1 MILWSL
7 LSPPSSGPVCHP
19 CSVVAC
25 KCCSHWG
32 GKGLQVILIP
42 RQSSC
47 PSTMYEVIK
56 SEAGL
61 YTASSQ
67 YLIVQGQD
75 TKHRRKGWHTL
86 RLNINAKGTVPVKLC
101 KAYSCQQAS
110 ALWQVLCYAAVV
122 FSERAHHTNTQ
133 LPSTCWLALTL

>member
-1 MILWSL
+1 M
-7 LSPPSSGPVCHP
+7 LSHLFVMAYDCSSHGKRGI
-19 CSVVAC
+19 C
-25 KCCSHWG
+25 KCKSSSL
-32 GKGLQVILIP
+32 KS
-42 RQSSC
+42 SSC
-47 PSTMYEVIK
+47 PSTICKVIK

-110 ALWQVLCYAAVV
+110 VLWQVLCYAAVV
-122 FSERAHHTNTQ
+122 FSE
-133 LPSTCWLALTL
+133 